1 MASIITVR
9 IIKSIAHGTVKMCV
23 VHIDLTDTVGALV
36 AMVQDS
42 ESSSCVCHFIL
53 SHSRQLSRQSLIM
66 CASGT

>member
-42 ESSSCVCHFIL
+42 ESSSCVSTHS
-53 SHSRQLSRQSLIM
+53 SHTR
-66 CASGT
+66 ASYHDKA

>member
-36 AMVQDS
+36 AKVQ
-42 ESSSCVCHFIL
+42 ES
-53 SHSRQLSRQSLIM
+53 
-66 CASGT
+66 